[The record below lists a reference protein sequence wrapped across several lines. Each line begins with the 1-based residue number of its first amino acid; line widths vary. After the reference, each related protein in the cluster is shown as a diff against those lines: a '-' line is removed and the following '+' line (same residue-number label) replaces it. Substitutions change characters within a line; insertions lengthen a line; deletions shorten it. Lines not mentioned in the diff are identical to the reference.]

1 MAAPI
6 PKLKFDARLIEGFA
20 KVYLWEQF
28 DSPAPTPEFHR
39 VMWREAANEALPQCA
54 WAAPRD
60 HAKSSAITLTF
71 ALAAIVFRFR
81 DHLLVASDSEGQA
94 TSQVKEIKNEIL
106 ENDRLR
112 ADFGITGLLKDTETE
127 IIILFADGY
136 QVRVIAK
143 GSEQRLRGMKW
154 RNKRPNLLLGDDLEF
169 DEIVMNPERLK
180 KFKGWF
186 FKQLIPAC
194 SKTCLIR
201 IVGTILSFDSLLMNL
216 MDDDQWTTHLWS
228 AHEAFDD
235 FTNILWPEYWP
246 EERLRDKRQT
256 LINQGQAD
264 AYSQEYLNRPLA
276 AGNAFFEEE
285 DFIAIPDSDI
295 DDWLD
300 PSAAGRQL
308 VFYAS
313 IDLAV
318 STRQTADLA
327 VITVA
332 SVDSDNFLDVADVRK
347 GRFGAEVFVEELF
360 KVAEAYEI
368 EMFLV
373 EAGAIQKSLMPF
385 INAEMA
391 RRGKFLNFHFMVPSK
406 DKTTR
411 AQSIRAR
418 MRAKHVRFD
427 KQADWYEYARME
439 MMQFP
444 RGKHDD
450 FVDTMSQFGLA
461 LDTLITPPT
470 EDDVEE
476 EQWMREERESL
487 NVGRN
492 RVTGY

>member
-1 MAAPI
+1 MSAPAR
-6 PKLKFDARLIEGFA
+6 KLKLDAKLIEGFA

-39 VMWREAANEALPQCA
+39 TMWREACDETKPQCA

-60 HAKSSAITLTF
+60 HAKSSAVTLTF
-71 ALAAIVFRFR
+71 GLAAIVFRFR
-81 DHLLVASDSEGQA
+81 DHVLVVSDSETQA
-94 TSQVKEIKNEIL
+94 VTQVKEIKNEIL

-127 IIILFADGY
+127 IIIMFNDGY
-136 QVRVIAK
+136 QARVIAK

-194 SKTCLIR
+194 SKTCLVR
-201 IVGTILSFDSLLMNL
+201 IVGTILSFDSLLMSL
-216 MDDDQWTTHLWS
+216 MGDDQWTTHLWS

-235 FTNILWPEYWP
+235 FSNILWPEYWP
-246 EERLRDKRQT
+246 EDRLRAKRQT
-256 LINQGQAD
+256 FINQHQSDGYA
-264 AYSQEYLNRPLA
+264 QEYLNRPLA
-276 AGNAFFEEE
+276 EGNTFFSEE
-285 DFIAIPDSDI
+285 DLVDLPDEFDLQ
-295 DDWLD
+295 D
-300 PSAAGRQL
+300 RQL

-327 VITVA
+327 VINVA
-332 SVDSDNFLDVADVRK
+332 SLDSDNYLDIIDVRK

-360 KVAEAYEI
+360 KVADEYDI
-368 EMFLV
+368 ELFLV
-373 EAGAIQKSLMPF
+373 EAGAIEKSLMPY

-391 RRGKFLNFHFMVPSK
+391 RRGKFLNFHLMVPSK
-406 DKTTR
+406 DKLSR

-418 MRAKHVRFD
+418 MRAKRVRFD
-427 KQADWYEYARME
+427 KNADWYDYARME
-439 MMQFP
+439 MMHFP

-461 LDTLITPPT
+461 LDELITPPT
-470 EDDVEE
+470 DEDLEE
-476 EQWMREERESL
+476 ERYVREERESL
-487 NVGRN
+487 SVGRN